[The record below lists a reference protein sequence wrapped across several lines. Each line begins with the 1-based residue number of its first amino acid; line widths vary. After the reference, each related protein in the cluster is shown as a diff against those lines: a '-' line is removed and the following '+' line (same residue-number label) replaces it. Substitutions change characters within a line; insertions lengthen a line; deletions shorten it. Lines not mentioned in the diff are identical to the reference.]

1 MRFAEIVVTA
11 DTDAA
16 VSNRI
21 VEMARACGKNPIVVN
36 DHPTAWGFV
45 ANRSYFAMI
54 QEARRVVDEGIAMA
68 TMYMANH
75 MTVKAIIAL
84 TESGSTTRWM
94 SRIRTDIPIYAFTRR
109 AETRRRVQ
117 MYRGEYPVQFDVA
130 QENSQ
135 ALYRDAFKELIGRS
149 AVVPGDLVIFTKGD
163 MKGVTG
169 GTNAMKILKVS

>member
-1 MRFAEIVVTA
+1 
-11 DTDAA
+11 
-16 VSNRI
+16 
-21 VEMARACGKNPIVVN
+21 
-36 DHPTAWGFV
+36 
-45 ANRSYFAMI
+45 
-54 QEARRVVDEGIAMA
+54 
-68 TMYMANH
+68 
-75 MTVKAIIAL
+75 L
-84 TESGSTTRWM
+84 TESGATARWM

-109 AETRRRVQ
+109 DETRRRVQ
-117 MYRGEYPVQFDVA
+117 MYRGVYPVQFDVA